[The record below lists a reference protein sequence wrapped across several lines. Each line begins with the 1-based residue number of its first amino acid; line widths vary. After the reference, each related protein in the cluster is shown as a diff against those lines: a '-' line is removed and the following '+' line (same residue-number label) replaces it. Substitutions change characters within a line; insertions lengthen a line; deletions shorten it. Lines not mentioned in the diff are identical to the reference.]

1 MARFAAG
8 IDIGG
13 TSIKAGL
20 FDTSLELVHRCA
32 TVDTTSLQSGDV
44 LVERVL
50 ASIDTGI
57 SELGGKLAGPSG
69 PDILSG
75 TGPFGELRTG
85 LAGIGIGSPGPLDIH
100 RGVVIE
106 SPNTPI
112 LNNFTLRDSMIR
124 AAGVPVWLDNDANVF
139 VLGEAHRG
147 AGKGYPYVLGVT
159 LGTGFGWGIVING
172 SVFHGASGTA
182 AEYGPSVWREEG
194 HTWEDD
200 ISIRGLLR
208 VYRDCGG
215 AADSPEEVSRLAVE
229 GDATALAAWR
239 EYGRVLGIALSH
251 GVNLLDPHVVVVGGA
266 MAGAWEHFSP
276 AMLETLHRHIFTLPR
291 ENLKVMPSKLGGLAA
306 LYGAASQVPMTGE

>member
-20 FDTSLELVHRCA
+20 FDTRLELVHRCA
-32 TVDTTSLQSGDV
+32 TVDTTSLPSGDV

-50 ASIDTGI
+50 ASIDAGI
-57 SELGGKLAGPSG
+57 SELDGKLA
-69 PDILSG
+69 
-75 TGPFGELRTG
+75 G

-112 LNNFTLRDSMIR
+112 LNNFTLKDSMSR

-172 SVFHGASGTA
+172 SVFHGATGTA

-208 VYRDCGG
+208 VYRDGGG
-215 AADSPEEVSRLAVE
+215 AADSPEEVSQLAVE

-251 GVNLLDPHVVVVGGA
+251 GVNLLDPHIVVVGGA

-291 ENLKVMPSKLGGLAA
+291 ENLKVVPSRLGDLAA